1 MKRLFV
7 GLQIPENVQQTL
19 QQLPPDLMGA
29 LWKSPEKYHLTLSF
43 IGNVDEPTA
52 QEVERELSYVRFPAF
67 YMALKEIGYFETGD
81 IPHHLWTGISPDKAL
96 RELQEKVAN
105 AVRHAG
111 ADGQDKFKF
120 HPHVTLAKLMG
131 CGLSDVLHY
140 IEKNNLYHSP
150 EWQVSSFCLFESLSR
165 ENGEGKYYKVLRE
178 YPLNLI

>member
-19 QQLPPDLMGA
+19 QELPPDLMGA
-29 LWKSPEKYHLTLSF
+29 IWKSPEKYHLTLSF
-43 IGNVDEPTA
+43 VGNVDEPTA

-81 IPHHLWTGISPDKAL
+81 IPHHLWTGITPDKAL

-105 AVRHAG
+105 SVRHAG

-150 EWQVSSFCLFESLSR
+150 EWQVTSFCLFESISR

-178 YPLNLI
+178 YPLMLI